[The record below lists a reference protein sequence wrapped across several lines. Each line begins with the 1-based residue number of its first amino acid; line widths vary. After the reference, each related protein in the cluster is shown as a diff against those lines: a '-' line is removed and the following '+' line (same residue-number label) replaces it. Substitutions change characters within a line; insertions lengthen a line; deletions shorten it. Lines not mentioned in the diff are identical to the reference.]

1 MSKYQTKD
9 IRNIV
14 LVGHGGSGK
23 TTLAE
28 AMLFKAGAIN
38 KMGTIDEGNTVSD
51 FAPDEKERKISINAS
66 LLRCDYNGRHINI
79 IDAPGYPDFSGMA
92 AIGMAAVETAVIVVN
107 ANAGL
112 ELNARKMWMM
122 AEKNGLGRVIITN
135 RLDGEN
141 IDFGKLIEEIRE
153 AFGKSCVPFNLPV
166 GTGGEF
172 KGVENVLS
180 PSGNAGP
187 VVGGSVEDANQQLI
201 ESIVESDEALMEKYL
216 EEGSVSE
223 EEVASVFARAIA
235 RGEVTPILCTAAA
248 ETTGVDEFLDF
259 VARFCPNPLEGRKRV
274 SIEVKTVKN
283 EEGETTETIETPI
296 DPAGDK
302 FCAQVFK
309 VNIDPFVG
317 KLCFFRVLSGS
328 LKTDSTVYNARAGKS
343 ERTGHLLAIQGKDT
357 ENIPEV
363 TAGDLAAI
371 AKVETIELNDTLCDE
386 GAGFNVKPIEF
397 LKPMVTLA
405 VEPKSRKDE
414 QKISASL
421 QKLADEDP
429 TFQVERDRQTKELV
443 IRGLSQF
450 HLDIMIARLQSRFEV
465 GINSKEPKIPYLET
479 ITAKGEG
486 HYRHKKQTGG
496 RGQFGECYMRVEPL
510 ERGAGFEFS
519 NAVFGGAIPS
529 NFMPAIEKGI
539 REQLEK
545 GILAGYPVVDVKAE
559 VYDGSYHTVDSDEHS
574 FKIAGGR
581 AFQDGFLKS
590 KPVLLEPIVNIEVTV
605 PGKFMGDITGDL
617 SGRRGR
623 IAGMDSIGNL
633 QVIKAKVP
641 MKEIGKYSTE
651 LRSLTGG
658 EGSYTIEF
666 SHYDVV
672 PARLAEE
679 IIARSKKA
687 KEEE

>member
-1 MSKYQTKD
+1 MAKYQTKD

-14 LVGHGGSGK
+14 LLGHGGCGK

-28 AMLFKAGAIN
+28 AMLFKTGTIN
-38 KMGTIDEGNTVSD
+38 KMGSIDEGNTVSD
-51 FAPDEKERKISINAS
+51 FAPDEKERKISINDS
-66 LLRCDYNGRHINI
+66 NLRCAHDGTHINI
-79 IDAPGYPDFSGMA
+79 IDAPGYPDFTGMAISGMA
-92 AIGMAAVETAVIVVN
+92 ASETAIIVVN

-112 ELNARKMWMM
+112 ELNTRKMWDL
-122 AEKNGLGRVIITN
+122 AEKHDLGRVIVIN
-135 RLDGEN
+135 RMDGEN
-141 IDFGKLIEEIRE
+141 IDFDKLLAEIRE
-153 AFGKSCVPFNLPV
+153 AFGKGCVPFNLPV
-166 GTGGEF
+166 GAGHEF

-180 PSGNAGP
+180 PSGGP
-187 VVGGSVEDANQQLI
+187 RPTLGGSVEDAHQQLI

-216 EEGSVSE
+216 EEGGVSE
-223 EEVASVFARAIA
+223 EEVATIFARAIA
-235 RGEVTPILCTAAA
+235 RRDVTPILCTVAAGA
-248 ETTGVDEFLDF
+248 AGVEELLDF
-259 VARFCPNPLEGRKRV
+259 VARFCPSPLEGTTRV
-274 SIEVKTVKN
+274 SVDAEGN
-283 EEGETTETIETPI
+283 ETSVDLASE
-296 DPAGDK
+296 K

-328 LKTDSTVYNARAGKS
+328 LKSETSIYNPRVGKS
-343 ERTGHLLAIQGKDT
+343 ERTGHLLAVQGKET
-357 ENIPEV
+357 ENVPEII
-363 TAGDLAAI
+363 AGDIAAI
-371 AKVETIELNDTLCDE
+371 AKVETIQVNDTLCGE
-386 GAGFNVKPIEF
+386 EPGLNVKAIEF
-397 LKPMVTLA
+397 PRPMVSLA

-414 QKISASL
+414 QKISSSL

-450 HLDIMIARLQSRFEV
+450 HLDVMIARLQSRFEV
-465 GINSKEPKIPYLET
+465 GITAKEPKIPYLET
-479 ITAKGEG
+479 VTAKGEG

-496 RGQFGECYMRVEPL
+496 RGQFGECYMRLEPL
-510 ERGAGFEFS
+510 ERGAGFEFN

-529 NFMPAIEKGI
+529 NFMPAIEKGV
-539 REQLEK
+539 RERLEK
-545 GILAGYPVVDVKAE
+545 GVLAGYPVVDVKAD
-559 VYDGSYHTVDSDEHS
+559 VYDGSYHSVDSDEQS
-574 FKIAGGR
+574 FKIAGAR
-581 AFQDGFLKS
+581 AFHDSFLNS

-623 IAGMDSIGNL
+623 IAGMDSMGNL
-633 QVIKAKVP
+633 QVIKAQVP
-641 MKEIGKYSTE
+641 MKEIGRYSTE
-651 LRSLTGG
+651 LRSMTGG

-687 KEEE
+687 SEEE